1 MSIVSSLVGGILG
14 SGAANDA
21 ATVESQGAKQAQN
34 LEYQNQQNA
43 LGSQQTAL
51 SNVTAAQQPYQEAGA
66 AAANNLTNIL
76 QGPGF
81 QAPTLAQAQ
90 QTPGYQFTLG
100 QGTAAINQNAA
111 ANGNLL
117 SGNTGTALENY
128 GQGLASTTYQQD
140 YNNAL
145 SAYQTNANTAL
156 QGTQLGEN
164 STGQL
169 GNANLSVANM
179 ATNTDLTG
187 AQQQAQQLNN
197 AAAARAS
204 GYLGS
209 ANAWSNAAGGM
220 AGGLAGG
227 LGNLDTTGG
236 SSALEQAANFF
247 L

>member
-1 MSIVSSLVGGILG
+1 MSIVSSLGGGILG

-51 SNVTAAQQPYQEAGA
+51 GNVTAAQQPYQTVGSTAS
-66 AAANNLTNIL
+66 NNLVNIL
-76 QGPGF
+76 NESF
-81 QAPTLAQAQ
+81 QAPTLAEAEN
-90 QTPGYQFTLG
+90 TPGYQFNLE
-100 QGTAAINQNAA
+100 QGTRAIDQNAA
-111 ANGNLL
+111 ANGTLL
-117 SGNTGTALENY
+117 TGNTGTALEKY
-128 GQGLASTTYQQD
+128 GQNLARTTYQQD

-145 SAYQTNANTAL
+145 STYGANTNTAL

-169 GNANLSVANM
+169 TNANLGIAGM

-187 AQQQAQQLNN
+187 GQQQAQQINN

-209 ANAWSNAAGGM
+209 ANAWSGAAGGM

-236 SSALEQAANFF
+236 SSMLEQAANFF

>member
-14 SGAANDA
+14 SGAASDA
-21 ATVESQGAKQAQN
+21 SNAESQGAKQAQN

-51 SNVTAAQQPYQEAGA
+51 GNVTAAQQPYQQAGGV
-66 AAANNLTNIL
+66 AANNLTNIL
-76 QGPGF
+76 NQGF

-100 QGTAAINQNAA
+100 QGTAAIDQNAA

-117 SGNTGTALENY
+117 SGNTGTALEKY

-145 SAYQTNANTAL
+145 SAYQANANTAL

-169 GNANLSVANM
+169 TNANLGIAGM

-187 AQQQAQQLNN
+187 GQQQAQQINN

-209 ANAWSNAAGGM
+209 ANAWSGAG
-220 AGGLAGG
+220 GGLASG
-227 LGNLDTTGG
+227 LLHGLENLGTTGG
-236 SSALEQAANFF
+236 SSMLEQAANFF
-247 L
+247 M